1 MRRTKI
7 IATLGPAC
15 NSEDTVYR
23 LLTHGVDVFRL
34 NFSHGTPEEH
44 ERTIKTVR
52 EAAMAVGR
60 YVPIVG
66 DIQGP
71 KIRIGDVDGVVFVEN
86 GARFEITTEP
96 AVSSVMGNA
105 ERVSTPFVAL
115 PKEVQVGH
123 RILINDGLVELI
135 VTVCAPM

>member
-71 KIRIGDVDGVVFVEN
+71 KIRIGDVDGVTVD
-86 GARFEITTEP
+86 A
-96 AVSSVMGNA
+96 
-105 ERVSTPFVAL
+105 
-115 PKEVQVGH
+115 
-123 RILINDGLVELI
+123 ELI
-135 VTVCAPM
+135 RRPRAQRIVGRDEVEHERGFAAQRHFPLRKG